1 MLPATDGA
9 GRSEGPERDQH
20 LRPFLVARRVR
31 VVVVLGFPVPEQ
43 AGREAALDLVDPALR
58 VLEIRVAERLVTH
71 ERRLDAG
78 DVDRV
83 ARAGRR
89 VRALDGRPL
98 GGLPDVAQLA
108 DRRTDRKAVER
119 VGVGA
124 ALEIRVPDQD
134 YPRVG
139 PHLSLLP
146 EADEGLPELRREGR
160 ALGQRLRLCQLLLA
174 GKEIA
179 GAEAVP
185 DAEAPADDAAEAGVV
200 APGREEDEVGV
211 LADDVGLRLQRP
223 VALELDERLAEAR
236 VEGRARDVE
245 HHRLLVGVVR
255 LARLSAQLEQLHET
269 GRVDRPVPGQP
280 VAPLEQTV
288 VEPRAEDVVG
298 HAAAAGP
305 VDERDRV
312 ALRAEGGE
320 VLLGP
325 VVGRA
330 EALVGAVVVVGAV
343 PGGIRVAQK
352 HDLERCRRCRLP
364 DCRRSHE
371 VTAARS
377 DVQRSNR
384 RRRMFPSSW

>member
-1 MLPATDGA
+1 M
-9 GRSEGPERDQH
+9 
-20 LRPFLVARRVR
+20 
-31 VVVVLGFPVPEQ
+31 PEQ

-58 VLEIRVAERLVTH
+58 VLEVRVAERLVTH
-71 ERRLDAG
+71 ERRLDAA

-134 YPRVG
+134 HPRVG
-139 PHLSLLP
+139 PHLSLP

-174 GKEIA
+174 RKEIA

-185 DAEAPADDAAEAGVV
+185 DTEASADDAAEAGVV

-236 VEGRARDVE
+236 VEGRARDLE

-255 LARLSAQLEQLHET
+255 FARLSAQLEQLHET
-269 GRVDRPVPGQP
+269 GRVDRPVPRQP
-280 VAPLEQTV
+280 VAALEQTV

-330 EALVGAVVVVGAV
+330 EALR
-343 PGGIRVAQK
+343 GG
-352 HDLERCRRCRLP
+352 
-364 DCRRSHE
+364 RS
-371 VTAARS
+371 S
-377 DVQRSNR
+377 R
-384 RRRMFPSSW
+384 RRRSRRNTSRPEARP